1 MDTEEGRRRRRA
13 LHLSQS
19 ELAVLLGV
27 YQTTISAW
35 ESGTRGIRHPLMLEL
50 ALEALEAR
58 LREEPGEQTSP
69 GNP

>member
-1 MDTEEGRRRRRA
+1 
-13 LHLSQS
+13 
-19 ELAVLLGV
+19 
-27 YQTTISAW
+27 
-35 ESGTRGIRHPLMLEL
+35 MLEL